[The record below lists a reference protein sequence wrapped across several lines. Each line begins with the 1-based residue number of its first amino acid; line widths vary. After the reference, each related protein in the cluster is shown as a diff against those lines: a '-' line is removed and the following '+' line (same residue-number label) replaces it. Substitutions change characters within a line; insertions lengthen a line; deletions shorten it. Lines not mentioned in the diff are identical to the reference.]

1 MVPSDISKMTVP
13 VLRKELKKLGLDTSG
28 LKAVLVER
36 LIEARA
42 EAAAPEPE
50 PAPAPA
56 PPRINGRARV
66 NRMTG
71 LRY

>member
-1 MVPSDISKMTVP
+1 MQVH
-13 VLRKELKKLGLDTSG
+13 ELKDELEKVGEPTDG

-36 LIEARA
+36 LTEARA